1 MMTFTLAQ
9 TPISGTLSTG
19 PVTHSDNIAKRIC
32 HQALLE
38 TYDKLVPVEQELS
51 LERLLQRRALF
62 QSFKYSLAKGVAET
76 LVTKD
81 KRVRTVYMFE
91 PSANPDAETE
101 EDLPLEATIHLLVV
115 VETTSAALEALIAS
129 LDRGLAQCMRE
140 LPSPLLADRRSILDV
155 NLVTEEA
162 VKHKTGYANLLSSV
176 FAPPLKLWEHQA

>member
-1 MMTFTLAQ
+1 MTLTLSQVDIA
-9 TPISGTLSTG
+9 GAFSTG
-19 PVTHSDNIAKRIC
+19 PVTHVDNIAKRIC

-51 LERLLQRRALF
+51 LERLFQRRALF

-76 LVTKD
+76 LVTND
-81 KRVRTVYMFE
+81 KRVRTVYVFE
-91 PSANPDAETE
+91 PSANPDAEAE

-129 LDRGLAQCMRE
+129 LDRGLVQCVQA

-155 NLVTEEA
+155 NVVTEEA
-162 VKHKTGYANLLSSV
+162 VRHKTGSANLLSSI
-176 FAPPLKLWEHQA
+176 FAPPLKLWERQA